1 MKRIL
6 SFFVIA
12 VLLNFSG
19 YAQTTLFSDDFESFT
34 LGDYVA
40 QSDASGYWT
49 TWTNSPG
56 GSEDA
61 VISSDFNHTA
71 SGANSMLVSGA
82 NDMIL
87 KLGNKTSGT
96 YEINFYY
103 YLETGFGG
111 YFNFQ
116 KYEAPG
122 NEFAVEV
129 YFHEDGTGRVVQN
142 GDHTFTYP
150 KDTWFLITTIIDL
163 DNDLATMSINGTQV
177 HSWPFNQQTD
187 GTAGI
192 KQLGGIDFYAGVEQN
207 SGETPKYYTD
217 DIEYIQTVAGSNPP
231 TVDLSIS
238 DITSDG
244 SANETFD
251 VSNTGDQDLNYSI
264 YVTYPQAN
272 KNNTINKKKILLPKD
287 AGLKDRDGTLTN
299 VQSAFTGGVGYSS
312 PYTVNAASYFSSSA
326 VQDFIGM
333 ELTNVIIGIYNMP
346 GASSTS
352 AKIWGRGSVTT
363 PGPGSIIDEV
373 AFTPSG
379 EQSQNVVNLTTPVYI
394 DGNPIWL
401 GYQCDDTGDGNFPIA
416 IDAGPRVDGVNW
428 LSIGPGWSEMN
439 SATDANIFIVGN
451 LVGSAVTKWLS
462 VSPVNGTVNGGG
474 SETITATF
482 NLAGLATGTYN
493 SNIVVASNDQTSEY
507 VEIPV
512 TLDVANSIDKIS
524 SGIMTYP
531 NPVTDIFTIAS
542 DNQINQIV
550 ILDLTGK
557 VINTV
562 YPDSQSYKFNLSNL
576 ESGVYIFTVK
586 TESQIVTRKI
596 IIE

>member
-207 SGETPKYYTD
+207 
-217 DIEYIQTVAGSNPP
+217 
-231 TVDLSIS
+231 
-238 DITSDG
+238 
-244 SANETFD
+244 
-251 VSNTGDQDLNYSI
+251 
-264 YVTYPQAN
+264 
-272 KNNTINKKKILLPKD
+272 
-287 AGLKDRDGTLTN
+287 
-299 VQSAFTGGVGYSS
+299 
-312 PYTVNAASYFSSSA
+312 
-326 VQDFIGM
+326 
-333 ELTNVIIGIYNMP
+333 
-346 GASSTS
+346 
-352 AKIWGRGSVTT
+352 
-363 PGPGSIIDEV
+363 
-373 AFTPSG
+373 
-379 EQSQNVVNLTTPVYI
+379 
-394 DGNPIWL
+394 
-401 GYQCDDTGDGNFPIA
+401 
-416 IDAGPRVDGVNW
+416 
-428 LSIGPGWSEMN
+428 
-439 SATDANIFIVGN
+439 
-451 LVGSAVTKWLS
+451 
-462 VSPVNGTVNGGG
+462 
-474 SETITATF
+474 
-482 NLAGLATGTYN
+482 
-493 SNIVVASNDQTSEY
+493 
-507 VEIPV
+507 
-512 TLDVANSIDKIS
+512 
-524 SGIMTYP
+524 
-531 NPVTDIFTIAS
+531 
-542 DNQINQIV
+542 
-550 ILDLTGK
+550 
-557 VINTV
+557 
-562 YPDSQSYKFNLSNL
+562 
-576 ESGVYIFTVK
+576 
-586 TESQIVTRKI
+586 
-596 IIE
+596 